1 MNRNKALE
9 CEISSPLIISLIC
22 IVFLLNLFNNNGS
35 GVGSTNV
42 LNFIFVGIPFFFALI
57 K

>member
-42 LNFIFVGIPFFFALI
+42 LNFIFVGIPFFFLL
-57 K
+57 